1 MSKSALQ
8 RECDRVNGLLK
19 AEAKALKLG
28 VKGVS
33 LERLDATRGDLQMF
47 SYWGK
52 MEFREFCRR
61 MLERRGQVA
70 ATELIRDGARML
82 RLSSETTKRYL
93 RELRAAGGPLAGL
106 GDTVILNG
114 RYRPVEEDEY
124 WLEEE
129 SGEKRVESREQKA
142 EGTGRRSKVE
152 GRKAQVT
159 RPADAD

>member
-1 MSKSALQ
+1 MTKSDLERA
-8 RECDRVNGLLK
+8 CDRVNELLK
-19 AEAKALKLG
+19 AEAKALQLG

-33 LERLDATRGDLQMF
+33 LERLDATRSDLPMF

-70 ATELIRDGARML
+70 AAELIRDGARML

-106 GDTVILNG
+106 GDAVILNG
-114 RYRPVEEDEY
+114 RYKPVEEDDY
-124 WLEEE
+124 WLE
-129 SGEKRVESREQKA
+129 GESREQGVESSKQKARTRKA
-142 EGTGRRSKVE
+142 EGRV
-152 GRKAQVT
+152 A
-159 RPADAD
+159 RPTDAD

>member
-1 MSKSALQ
+1 MSKSDLMQA
-8 RECDRVNGLLK
+8 CDRVNELLK
-19 AEAKALKLG
+19 AEAKALQLG

-33 LERLDATRGDLQMF
+33 LERLDATRSDLPMF

-70 ATELIRDGARML
+70 AAELIRDGARML

-106 GDTVILNG
+106 GDAVILNG
-114 RYRPVEEDEY
+114 RYKPVEEDDY
-124 WLEEE
+124 WLEGE
-129 SGEKRVESREQKA
+129 SGEQKA
-142 EGTGRRSKVE
+142 EGGRQKAEGRGRRSKVE
-152 GRKAQVT
+152 GRKTQVEK
-159 RPADAD
+159 DGEE